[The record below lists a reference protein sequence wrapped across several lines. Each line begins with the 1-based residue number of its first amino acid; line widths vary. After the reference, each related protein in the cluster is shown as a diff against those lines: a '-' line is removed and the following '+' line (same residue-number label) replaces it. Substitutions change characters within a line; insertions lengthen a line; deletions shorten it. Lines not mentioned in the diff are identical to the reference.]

1 MDFLYYLFNLILQ
14 FIKTIY
20 IINYYDCTHN
30 IKFCL
35 DGYNKKGSNI
45 YVATFYC
52 FIINL
57 VGRNK

>member
-1 MDFLYYLFNLILQ
+1 MHS
-14 FIKTIY
+14 
-20 IINYYDCTHN
+20 INYYDCTYN
-30 IKFCL
+30 MKFCL
-35 DGYNKKGSNI
+35 DGYSKKGSNI

>member
-1 MDFLYYLFNLILQ
+1 MYS
-14 FIKTIY
+14 
-20 IINYYDCTHN
+20 INNYDCTLN
-30 IKFCL
+30 IKACL
-35 DGYNKKGSNI
+35 DEYSKKGSNI